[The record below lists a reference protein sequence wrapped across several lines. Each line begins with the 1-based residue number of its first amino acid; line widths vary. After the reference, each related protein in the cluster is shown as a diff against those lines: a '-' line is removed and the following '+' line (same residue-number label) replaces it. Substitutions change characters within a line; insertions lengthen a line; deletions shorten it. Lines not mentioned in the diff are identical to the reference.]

1 HPTINSS
8 NHNSSNVV
16 IFEGIYMATHQ
27 IDSLI
32 KFTNSQGI
40 GATGTL
46 VQISRNSI
54 VMEVYNPYSIV
65 QLSEVLDDLHIR
77 REDRIIYQGRAVV
90 STLVNTGLYLIVS
103 ATLVEPWKDLS
114 GLEQDPL
121 GIQEEAERFLS
132 DWESSHQLDQ
142 SFQLVINDIRSL
154 LLELSRWLEQ
164 VDLFA
169 ENDGVTH
176 SRELTHDL
184 FSQLQH
190 PLLPK
195 LTKLF
200 GKFEEEAAKIAEDK
214 VGIHRNFAQRDLHP
228 LLLRSPFLWRTYNK
242 PLGYAGDYEMVN
254 MMLRDPYE
262 GPTMYSKLI
271 NSLMLKLGPVA
282 GHQNRI
288 DILVDILKKKS
299 EEASL
304 NNKKLRVLNIA
315 CGPALEVQQLIQA
328 GQLDD
333 SVEFTLLDFSEETL
347 SHTKHKIDAAIN
359 TGSLKPTI
367 KYIHKSVHTL
377 LKEAGKEM
385 PDNNYYDMV
394 YCAGLFDYISDKVCN
409 RLLRLFYQQTKVGG
423 LTLVTNVHSENPALY
438 QMEYLM
444 EWHLIYRD
452 EAHFLKLF
460 PDKGEQTVYRD
471 KSGTNLFLE
480 IQKTD

>member
-1 HPTINSS
+1 
-8 NHNSSNVV
+8 
-16 IFEGIYMATHQ
+16 MATHQ

-114 GLEQDPL
+114 GLEQDPI
-121 GIQEEAERFLS
+121 GIQEEAERFIT

-142 SFQLVINDIRSL
+142 KFQLIITSIRSL

-169 ENDGVTH
+169 ENDGITH
-176 SRELTHDL
+176 SREATHQL
-184 FSQLQH
+184 FSELQH

-195 LTKLF
+195 LQELF
-200 GKFEEEAAKIAEDK
+200 GQFEKEAAKIGKDLI
-214 VGIHRNFAQRDLHP
+214 VMHRNFAQRDLHP
-228 LLLRSPFLWRTYNK
+228 LLMRSPFLWRTYNK

-262 GPTMYSKLI
+262 GPTTYSKLI
-271 NSLMLKLGPVA
+271 NSLLLTNGPAV
-282 GHQNRI
+282 GHKNRI
-288 DILVDILKKKS
+288 DILRDLLAKKTNAAIAEKRPLKI
-299 EEASL
+299 
-304 NNKKLRVLNIA
+304 LNIA
-315 CGPALEVQQLIQA
+315 CGPAIEIQRLIKTEH
-328 GQLDD
+328 LDETI
-333 SVEFTLLDFSEETL
+333 EFTLLDFSEETL
-347 SHTKHKIDAAIN
+347 NYTKQKINEAIE
-359 TGSLKPTI
+359 SSDSKPTV

-377 LKEAGKEM
+377 LKEAGQVTPEN
-385 PDNNYYDMV
+385 DYYDMV
-394 YCAGLFDYISDKVCN
+394 YCAGLFDYLSDKICN
-409 RLLRLFYQQTKVGG
+409 RLLRLFYQQTKPLG
-423 LTLVTNVHSENPALY
+423 LTLVTNVHEKNPALY
-438 QMEYLM
+438 LIEYLM
-444 EWHLIYRD
+444 EWHLIYRG
-452 EAHFLKLF
+452 EKQFLELF
-460 PDKGEQTVYRD
+460 PGMGTQEVYTDKT
-471 KSGTNLFLE
+471 GTNLFLE
-480 IQKTD
+480 IQKTV